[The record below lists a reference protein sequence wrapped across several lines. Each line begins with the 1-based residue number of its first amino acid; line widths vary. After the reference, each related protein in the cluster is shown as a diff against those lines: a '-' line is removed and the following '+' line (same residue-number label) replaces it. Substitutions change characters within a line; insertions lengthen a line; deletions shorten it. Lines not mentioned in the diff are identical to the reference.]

1 MKAFAVILVL
11 VTVPVLAACGKE
23 VLPATGGPDPNV
35 IVTPSPLTNQ
45 LWAHYRFDEDGGTIV
60 HDSAPQRRDG
70 ALFGGM
76 WLLDGGQFGGAL
88 HFDGDSG
95 VIVNGFP
102 DAPPDF
108 SVSMWIRAAAP
119 PPAVSY
125 SGNMQITSGFGTI
138 LSMEVVR
145 QGGWQFNLE
154 PYSGIATHFAYW
166 DTDAAANTVLD
177 DAGRPVLDDAGRPIP
192 VPHPLTLDRCSCVI
206 ENQWMHF
213 AAVVD
218 SASNTLSLYVNGT
231 LSGLPIPDAGAILAG
246 TPALYMGTW
255 GGNDGPPR
263 FLVGDI
269 DDVAIYGR
277 ALSPS
282 EVLALQN
289 SPPPDMP

>member
-1 MKAFAVILVL
+1 MKAFAVIVVL
-11 VTVPVLAACGKE
+11 VAVPILAGCGKE
-23 VLPATGGPDPNV
+23 VLSATGGPDPNV
-35 IVTPSPLTNQ
+35 VVTPNPLTNQ
-45 LWAHYRFDEDGGTIV
+45 LWAHYRFDEDGGTVV

-70 ALFGGM
+70 VLFGGM

-108 SVSMWIRAAAP
+108 TLSMWIRVAGAP
-119 PPAVSY
+119 PVVAFA
-125 SGNMQITSGFGTI
+125 GNMQVTSGFGTI
-138 LSMEVVR
+138 LSTEVVH

-154 PYSGIATHFAYW
+154 PVPDSGIATHFAYW
-166 DTDAAANTVLD
+166 ETDAPENNA
-177 DAGRPVLDDAGRPIP
+177 
-192 VPHPLTLDRCSCVI
+192 PHPLTLERCRCVV
-206 ENQWMHF
+206 ENQWIHF

-218 SASNTLSLYVNGT
+218 SASNTLSLYVNGA
-231 LSGLPIPDAGAILAG
+231 LVAPPMPDAGSILAG
-246 TPALYMGTW
+246 APALYMGTW
-255 GGNDGPPR
+255 GGNTGPPR

-282 EVLALQN
+282 EVLALQ
-289 SPPPDMP
+289 SGPPPDMP